1 MDERLLT
8 VLRYPRIAGGATRSG
23 DAVSERAFSNH
34 LAVLWRQSWEPVG
47 VGRLVA
53 GLEDP
58 ESLPERAAFITF
70 EGEARPVIEVALPV
84 LRTHRAPAVLFVP
97 TGAIGS
103 EPEGA
108 GAHSWNDLRLLES
121 QDVAIEAMGVSGRR
135 ASAASPEEWEA
146 ETSGARAALEAGL
159 DKTVRLFAWPEGD
172 TGDEEAAAAVARA
185 GYGAAFAHGTGIN
198 RLPGADRFRLARI
211 TMRLDTDVEWELI
224 L

>member
-8 VLRYPRIAGGATRSG
+8 VLRYPWIAAEATSSA

-34 LAVLWRQSWEPVG
+34 LALLWRQSWEPIG
-47 VGRLVA
+47 VRRLVA
-53 GLEDP
+53 GIEDP
-58 ESLPERAAFITF
+58 ASLPQRAVLITF
-70 EGEARPVIEVALPV
+70 EAESRLVIEVALPV
-84 LRTHRAPAVLFVP
+84 LRTHRAPAALFVR

-103 EPEGA
+103 EAEGA
-108 GAHSWNDLRLLES
+108 GTHAWNDLRLLES
-121 QDVAIEAMGVSGRR
+121 QDVSVEAMGVSGRR

-146 ETSGARAALEAGL
+146 ETSGARATLEAEL

-172 TGDEEAAAAVARA
+172 TGDEESAAAVARA
-185 GYGAAFAHGTGIN
+185 GYEAAFGHGSGIN
-198 RLPGADRFRLARI
+198 RIPGADRFRLARI